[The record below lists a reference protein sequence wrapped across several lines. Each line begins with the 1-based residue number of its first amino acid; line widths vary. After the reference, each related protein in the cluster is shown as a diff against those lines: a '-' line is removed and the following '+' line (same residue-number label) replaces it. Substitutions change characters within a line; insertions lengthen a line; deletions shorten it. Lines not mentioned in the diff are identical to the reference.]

1 MLPTAFPITIKPK
14 PLQASPA
21 GAVKRLER
29 CQTALISPH
38 LDLPVAFLRAAA
50 GGAARHRDMFC
61 DTILEVS
68 HGRRDKTD
76 KGTETENTCGTM
88 FLLKWSVGSNFAL
101 HSFELRLPWRDR
113 ELMSEKKKRCLP
125 TPEGGD
131 GRRISEKK
139 KNLSQKKKYFI
150 EHSQSLTITRV
161 YISVIQKQS
170 FLSPPITQRGS
181 VRCQLRPDPTVAD
194 PMVTGCRDIGV

>member
-1 MLPTAFPITIKPK
+1 MPWRVEPPFTEICLRYDPGGEPR
-14 PLQASPA
+14 S
-21 GAVKRLER
+21 ER
-29 CQTALISPH
+29 
-38 LDLPVAFLRAAA
+38 
-50 GGAARHRDMFC
+50 
-61 DTILEVS
+61 
-68 HGRRDKTD
+68 KTD
-76 KGTETENTCGTM
+76 KGTETENTCGTT

-101 HSFELRLPWRDR
+101 HSFELQLPWRDT

-131 GRRISEKK
+131 GRHVSEKK
-139 KNLSQKKKYFI
+139 PFSEKKYFI
-150 EHSQSLTITRV
+150 EHSQSLTITHV
-161 YISVIQKQS
+161 YISVIQKLS